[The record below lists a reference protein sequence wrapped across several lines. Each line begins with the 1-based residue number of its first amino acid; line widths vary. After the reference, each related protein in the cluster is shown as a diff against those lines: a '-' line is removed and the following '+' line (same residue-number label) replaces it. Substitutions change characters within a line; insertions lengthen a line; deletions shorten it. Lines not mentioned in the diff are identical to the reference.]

1 MPFQTMNQAVDW
13 IINHEMETNRTGIQR
28 IKYAMKLLNHPESH
42 LPVIHLTGTNG
53 KGSTTAF
60 LRQLLKSQGYKV
72 GSFTS
77 PHIHKINERI
87 QYDGNHIPDDS
98 LLAYTNQIFQINEQL
113 KNDGFG
119 SLGFFE
125 IMTIMAALYFKDV
138 QPDVCLIEVGI
149 GGLNDNTN
157 IFAGQIAVIT
167 TIGLDHVEKL
177 GHRLE
182 DIAYQKAGIIKEN
195 AQVITGN
202 ITDKETLSV
211 IEQVASKNKATL
223 YRYHQ
228 AFHAFDSVI
237 TPNNQTQFVFK
248 NQHLQFEATLNLLG
262 RYQVDNAS
270 VAIEAC
276 LLWMQRTHRA
286 LDMTAL
292 QDALKETKWPARLEK
307 IHTKPQVYIDGAHN
321 VLGLEAL
328 KQAMRDYFQKY
339 RIRLLYSG
347 LSKKDQQAHLN
358 LLTTF
363 PVNEVI
369 LTEFEFEGEVLSVE
383 RAQQM
388 LQEYGLTSSIVFT
401 ESNDWEEYVH
411 QFISNG
417 DKDDLL
423 IITGSLYFVS
433 QVRQYI
439 QNL

>member
-28 IKYAMKLLNHPESH
+28 IKYAMKLINHPESH